1 MIQLSMKRSF
11 CFLSLLFLLTSCF
24 KDEPKNMEC
33 DILEAW
39 VEGNDLSSH
48 FFQQSDM
55 RIANVPSD
63 VHQLAFTVKSQAELP
78 LLKVFF
84 SITPGATIVP
94 ANGSAQDFSKGPVV
108 YTVTSEDGAY
118 SRRYTV
124 SFTNPAKPA
133 VEESKMK
140 FDFEHYE
147 LNKDEKTVRS
157 NRYYVWYEESADGSR
172 NDNVWATGN
181 GGFIL
186 AKPNAQP
193 EDYPSVA
200 DANGYEG
207 ACVRLTTR
215 DTGSWGQT
223 FKKPIA
229 AGNLFFGEFDPQFAF
244 TNTLLTTKMGIPFD
258 EEPTKVTGYYKYR
271 PGEVFT
277 DKDGL
282 EHKDRVDAPSI
293 YAVFYRNQN
302 AQGEKVVLHGDDIRT
317 NELIVSMAEVAEL
330 PATDEWK
337 PFEMTFKSQA
347 PVNAEQL
354 KNRGYSMALVFSS
367 SKTGDEF
374 VGAVGSTLYI
384 DKVEITFK
392 PKEENQ

>member
-1 MIQLSMKRSF
+1 
-11 CFLSLLFLLTSCF
+11 
-24 KDEPKNMEC
+24 
-33 DILEAW
+33 
-39 VEGNDLSSH
+39 
-48 FFQQSDM
+48 
-55 RIANVPSD
+55 
-63 VHQLAFTVKSQAELP
+63 
-78 LLKVFF
+78 
-84 SITPGATIVP
+84 
-94 ANGSAQDFSKGPVV
+94 
-108 YTVTSEDGAY
+108 
-118 SRRYTV
+118 
-124 SFTNPAKPA
+124 
-133 VEESKMK
+133 
-140 FDFEHYE
+140 
-147 LNKDEKTVRS
+147 
-157 NRYYVWYEESADGSR
+157 
-172 NDNVWATGN
+172 
-181 GGFIL
+181 
-186 AKPNAQP
+186 
-193 EDYPSVA
+193 
-200 DANGYEG
+200 
-207 ACVRLTTR
+207 
-215 DTGSWGQT
+215 
-223 FKKPIA
+223 
-229 AGNLFFGEFDPQFAF
+229 
-244 TNTLLTTKMGIPFD
+244 
-258 EEPTKVTGYYKYR
+258 
-271 PGEVFT
+271 VFT